1 MYMHGFVAFHAVLEL
16 SNHSY
21 SLCVCTCNRP
31 LAGKHVID
39 LKDMLGFVAFH
50 AVLGLSEVV

>member
-1 MYMHGFVAFHAVLEL
+1 MHGFVAFHAVLEL